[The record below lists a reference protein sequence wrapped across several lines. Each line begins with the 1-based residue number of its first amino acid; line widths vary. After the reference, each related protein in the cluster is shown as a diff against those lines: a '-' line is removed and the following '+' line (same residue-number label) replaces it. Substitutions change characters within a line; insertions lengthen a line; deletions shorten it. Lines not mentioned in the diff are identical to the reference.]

1 MHTYFYFFLYFQ
13 IANDRSGFSDYR
25 TITTYNW
32 TDRGGLSQTTKVV
45 VTVSNW
51 HFNRDCLR
59 YETAP
64 ICKLEN
70 VMVTLKLASTVFDGN
85 RESTA
90 PLSTSGNSG
99 SPGSTPIKSG
109 QRITATSGE
118 EYHFDKNGAI
128 VPYSAFVS
136 LIDSAE
142 FQEYLEKVKKLYY
155 KEKAASENDDD
166 DDDDDDDEVLFDN
179 IKKVAAAAKKR
190 RATGKRKM
198 KYGKSRRTIDF
209 SSEDDENAEQRAP
222 RSPTPIESGEDSSNR
237 NAEKKVANLPD
248 SDLESE
254 KDQQENEKEQNDKK
268 KEERRTRSSTEA
280 RK

>member
-1 MHTYFYFFLYFQ
+1 
-13 IANDRSGFSDYR
+13 
-25 TITTYNW
+25 
-32 TDRGGLSQTTKVV
+32 
-45 VTVSNW
+45 
-51 HFNRDCLR
+51 
-59 YETAP
+59 
-64 ICKLEN
+64 
-70 VMVTLKLASTVFDGN
+70 MVTLKLASTVFDGN

-155 KEKAASENDDD
+155 KEKATSENDN

-209 SSEDDENAEQRAP
+209 SSEDDENVEQRAP
-222 RSPTPIESGEDSSNR
+222 RSPTPIDSGEDSNR